1 MSEIKETTHSGVW
14 EVLAM
19 DNEIILE
26 TKNLKK
32 SFGKFQALRDV
43 NLKLHKGEVLGFI
56 GPNGAGKSTT
66 IRVILGL
73 IKATGGSAAVF
84 GKDVWKDSVAV
95 HKNLSYVPGDV
106 YLWPNLTGGQ
116 TIDLLLHMS
125 GQKHTTKTDDLI
137 KEFKLDTSKKNR
149 TYSKGNRQKVALIAA
164 FSTAVSLYIFDEP
177 TSGLDPLNEVIFQHH
192 IAELKKN
199 GKSIL
204 LSSHILSEVEKMC
217 DTIAII
223 REGNVIETGSLES
236 MQHLTRNTVAVRT
249 KEPLDE
255 LQKVAGVYQLKFS
268 DSARTTAEFSADSDQ
283 IGDIMTLLSAKII
296 LQLKTTP
303 PTLEDLFLRYYQ
315 SADEQKG
322 GE

>member
-268 DSARTTAEFSADSDQ
+268 DSA
-283 IGDIMTLLSAKII
+283 LSLIHI
-296 LQLKTTP
+296 
-303 PTLEDLFLRYYQ
+303 
-315 SADEQKG
+315 
-322 GE
+322 